1 MEDNNKELS
10 IEILKYIE
18 SYFDNKKQTELTGQ
32 ITLLELEIDRL
43 SRKNKELTTLVD
55 ALQYKITYQNK
66 ENERLKSDN
75 DYFKHL
81 LSF

>member
-10 IEILKYIE
+10 IDILKYIE
-18 SYFDNKKQTELTGQ
+18 SYFDNKKQSELTGK
-32 ITLLELEIDRL
+32 ITLLELEIDSL

-66 ENERLKSDN
+66 ENERLINNK
-75 DYFKHL
+75 KQL
-81 LSF
+81 K

>member
-1 MEDNNKELS
+1 
-10 IEILKYIE
+10 
-18 SYFDNKKQTELTGQ
+18 
-32 ITLLELEIDRL
+32 LEIDRL